1 MKRNTHYGLI
11 VRTISAFLLLFIL
24 SLPLASCKA
33 DGETPGKESGTESE
47 VAYTAYDAPDGLS
60 RRELARSLQSELL
73 PAKETGSEA
82 ETLLG
87 GLTPVQ
93 YLPQAPQDLVG
104 KRLLLMLMLTE
115 DQYAGS
121 TVFRYTAPQGNSGEE
136 LAIFF
141 GSLENSD
148 GGGYYALVLKTEYGS
163 MGSFLDE
170 SKKGSLL
177 GTVTAVRYIGFN
189 DMLHSSN
196 NISALVNS
204 GKDSA
209 GKDSVIC
216 YGSIEG
222 NGSISAVDGGTRS
235 APAAEVFEST
245 LARFGL
251 S

>member
-1 MKRNTHYGLI
+1 MKRNTHYGLR
-11 VRTISAFLLLFIL
+11 VRTISVFLLVFIL
-24 SLPLASCKA
+24 SLPLGSCIA
-33 DGETPGKESGTESE
+33 GKNPTTESSATE
-47 VAYTAYDAPDGLS
+47 LVNDGDADRVS
-60 RRELARSLQSELL
+60 RRELARSLQSKLL

-104 KRLLLMLMLTE
+104 QRLFLMLTG

-170 SKKGSLL
+170 SKKGSLR

>member
-11 VRTISAFLLLFIL
+11 VRTISVFLLVFIL
-24 SLPLASCKA
+24 SLPLGSCIA
-33 DGETPGKESGTESE
+33 GKNPTTESSATE
-47 VAYTAYDAPDGLS
+47 LVNDGDADRVS
-60 RRELARSLQSELL
+60 RRELARSLQSKLL

-148 GGGYYALVLKTEYGS
+148 GGGYYALILKTEYGS

-170 SKKGSLL
+170 SKKGSLR

-196 NISALVNS
+196 NISALASS
-204 GKDSA
+204 GKASA

>member
-11 VRTISAFLLLFIL
+11 VRTISVFLLVFIL
-24 SLPLASCKA
+24 SLPLGSCIA
-33 DGETPGKESGTESE
+33 GKNPTTESSATE
-47 VAYTAYDAPDGLS
+47 LVNDGDADRVS
-60 RRELARSLQSELL
+60 RRELARSLQSKLL

-104 KRLLLMLMLTE
+104 HRLFLMLTE

-170 SKKGSLL
+170 SKKGSLR

-196 NISALVNS
+196 DISALASS
-204 GKDSA
+204 GKASA

>member
-11 VRTISAFLLLFIL
+11 VRTISVFLLVFIL
-24 SLPLASCKA
+24 SLPLGSCIA
-33 DGETPGKESGTESE
+33 GKNPTTESSATE
-47 VAYTAYDAPDGLS
+47 LVNDGDADRVS
-60 RRELARSLQSELL
+60 RRELARSLQSKLL

-104 KRLLLMLMLTE
+104 QRLFLMLTG

-121 TVFRYTAPQGNSGEE
+121 TVYRYTAPQGNNGEE

-170 SKKGSLL
+170 SKKGSLR

>member
-11 VRTISAFLLLFIL
+11 VRTISVFLLVFIL
-24 SLPLASCKA
+24 SLPLGSCIA
-33 DGETPGKESGTESE
+33 GKNPTTESSATE
-47 VAYTAYDAPDGLS
+47 SATELVNDGDADRVS
-60 RRELARSLQSELL
+60 RRELARSLQSKLL

-104 KRLLLMLMLTE
+104 KRLLLMLTG

-148 GGGYYALVLKTEYGS
+148 GGGYYALILKTEYGS

-170 SKKGSLL
+170 SKKGSLR

-196 NISALVNS
+196 DISALASS
-204 GKDSA
+204 GKASA

>member
-11 VRTISAFLLLFIL
+11 VRTISVFLLVFIL
-24 SLPLASCKA
+24 SLPLGSCIA
-33 DGETPGKESGTESE
+33 GKNPTTESSTTE
-47 VAYTAYDAPDGLS
+47 LVNDGDADRVS
-60 RRELARSLQSELL
+60 RRELARSLQSGLL

-82 ETLLG
+82 ETLPG

-104 KRLLLMLMLTE
+104 QRLFLMLTE

-121 TVFRYTAPQGNSGEE
+121 TVFRYTAPRGNSGEE

-170 SKKGSLL
+170 SKKGSLR

-196 NISALVNS
+196 DISALASS
-204 GKDSA
+204 GKASA

>member
-11 VRTISAFLLLFIL
+11 VRTISVFLLVFIL
-24 SLPLASCKA
+24 SLPLGSCIA
-33 DGETPGKESGTESE
+33 GKNPTTESSATE
-47 VAYTAYDAPDGLS
+47 LVNDGDADRVS
-60 RRELARSLQSELL
+60 RRELARSLQSKLL

-82 ETLLG
+82 ETLPG

-104 KRLLLMLMLTE
+104 KRLLLMLTG
-115 DQYAGS
+115 DQYAGN

-148 GGGYYALVLKTEYGS
+148 GGGYYALILKTEYGS

-170 SKKGSLL
+170 SKKGSLR

>member
-11 VRTISAFLLLFIL
+11 VRTISVFLLVFIL
-24 SLPLASCKA
+24 SLPLGSCIA
-33 DGETPGKESGTESE
+33 GKNPTTESSATE
-47 VAYTAYDAPDGLS
+47 LVNDGDADRVS
-60 RRELARSLQSELL
+60 RRELARSLQSKLL

-104 KRLLLMLMLTE
+104 QRLFLMLTG
-115 DQYAGS
+115 DQYAGN
-121 TVFRYTAPQGNSGEE
+121 TVFRYTAPQGNSGED

-170 SKKGSLL
+170 SKKGSLR

>member
-11 VRTISAFLLLFIL
+11 VRTISVFLLVFIL
-24 SLPLASCKA
+24 SLPLGSCIA
-33 DGETPGKESGTESE
+33 GKNPTTESSATE
-47 VAYTAYDAPDGLS
+47 LVNGGDTDRVS
-60 RRELARSLQSELL
+60 RRELARSLQSKLL

-104 KRLLLMLMLTE
+104 QRLFLMLTG

>member
-11 VRTISAFLLLFIL
+11 VRTISVFLLVFIL
-24 SLPLASCKA
+24 SLPLGSCIA
-33 DGETPGKESGTESE
+33 GKNPTTESSATE
-47 VAYTAYDAPDGLS
+47 LVNDGDADRVS
-60 RRELARSLQSELL
+60 RRELARSLQSKLL

-82 ETLLG
+82 ETLPG

-141 GSLENSD
+141 GSLDNSD

-170 SKKGSLL
+170 SKKGSLR

-196 NISALVNS
+196 DISALASS
-204 GKDSA
+204 GKASA

>member
-11 VRTISAFLLLFIL
+11 VRTISVFLLVFIL
-24 SLPLASCKA
+24 SLPLGSCIA
-33 DGETPGKESGTESE
+33 GKNPTTESSATE
-47 VAYTAYDAPDGLS
+47 LVNDGDADRVS
-60 RRELARSLQSELL
+60 RRELARSLQSKLL

-104 KRLLLMLMLTE
+104 QRLFLMLTE

-148 GGGYYALVLKTEYGS
+148 GGRYYALVLKTEYGS

-170 SKKGSLL
+170 SKKGSLR

>member
-11 VRTISAFLLLFIL
+11 VRTISVFLLVFIL
-24 SLPLASCKA
+24 SLPLGSCIA
-33 DGETPGKESGTESE
+33 GKNPTTESSATE
-47 VAYTAYDAPDGLS
+47 SATELVNDGDADRVS
-60 RRELARSLQSELL
+60 RRELARSLQSKLL

-104 KRLLLMLMLTE
+104 QRLFLMLTG

-148 GGGYYALVLKTEYGS
+148 GGGYYALILKTEYGS

-170 SKKGSLL
+170 SKKGSLR

>member
-1 MKRNTHYGLI
+1 MKRNTHYGLR
-11 VRTISAFLLLFIL
+11 VRTISVFLLVFIL
-24 SLPLASCKA
+24 SLPLGSCIA
-33 DGETPGKESGTESE
+33 GKNPTTESSATE
-47 VAYTAYDAPDGLS
+47 LVNDGDADRVS
-60 RRELARSLQSELL
+60 RRELARSLQSKLL

-104 KRLLLMLMLTE
+104 QRLFLMLTE
-115 DQYAGS
+115 DQYVGS

-170 SKKGSLL
+170 SKKGSLR

>member
-11 VRTISAFLLLFIL
+11 VRTISVFLLVFIL
-24 SLPLASCKA
+24 SLPLGSCIA
-33 DGETPGKESGTESE
+33 GKNPTTESSATE
-47 VAYTAYDAPDGLS
+47 LVNDGDADRVS

-82 ETLLG
+82 ETLPG

-104 KRLLLMLMLTE
+104 QRLFLMLTE

-170 SKKGSLL
+170 SKKGSLR

>member
-11 VRTISAFLLLFIL
+11 VRTISVFLLVFIL
-24 SLPLASCKA
+24 SLPLGSCIA
-33 DGETPGKESGTESE
+33 GKNPTTESSATE
-47 VAYTAYDAPDGLS
+47 LVNDGDADRVS
-60 RRELARSLQSELL
+60 RRELARSLQSGLL

-104 KRLLLMLMLTE
+104 QRLLLMLTE
-115 DQYAGS
+115 DQYAGN

-170 SKKGSLL
+170 SKKGSLR

-204 GKDSA
+204 GKASA

>member
-11 VRTISAFLLLFIL
+11 VRTISVFLLVFIL
-24 SLPLASCKA
+24 SLPLGSCIA
-33 DGETPGKESGTESE
+33 GKNPTTESSATE
-47 VAYTAYDAPDGLS
+47 LVNDGDADRVS
-60 RRELARSLQSELL
+60 RRELARSLQSKLL

-104 KRLLLMLMLTE
+104 HRLFLMLTE

-148 GGGYYALVLKTEYGS
+148 GGGYYALILKTEYGS

-170 SKKGSLL
+170 SKKGSLR

>member
-11 VRTISAFLLLFIL
+11 VRTISVFLLVFIL

-60 RRELARSLQSELL
+60 RRELARSLQSKLL

-82 ETLLG
+82 ETLPG

-104 KRLLLMLMLTE
+104 KRLLLMLTG

-121 TVFRYTAPQGNSGEE
+121 TVFRYTAPQENSGEE

-148 GGGYYALVLKTEYGS
+148 GGGYYALILKTEYGS

-170 SKKGSLL
+170 SKKGSLR

-196 NISALVNS
+196 DISALASS
-204 GKDSA
+204 GKASA

>member
-1 MKRNTHYGLI
+1 MKRNTHYRLI
-11 VRTISAFLLLFIL
+11 VRTISVFLLVFIL
-24 SLPLASCKA
+24 SLPLGSCIA
-33 DGETPGKESGTESE
+33 GKNPTTESSATE
-47 VAYTAYDAPDGLS
+47 LVNDGDADRVS
-60 RRELARSLQSELL
+60 RRELARSLQSKLL
-73 PAKETGSEA
+73 PAKETDSEA
-82 ETLLG
+82 ETLPG

-104 KRLLLMLMLTE
+104 KRLLLMLTE

-148 GGGYYALVLKTEYGS
+148 GGGYYALILKTEYGS

-170 SKKGSLL
+170 SKKGSLR

-196 NISALVNS
+196 DISALASS
-204 GKDSA
+204 GKASA

>member
-11 VRTISAFLLLFIL
+11 VRTISVFLLVFIL
-24 SLPLASCKA
+24 SLPLGSCIA
-33 DGETPGKESGTESE
+33 GKNPTTESSATE
-47 VAYTAYDAPDGLS
+47 LVNDGDADRVS
-60 RRELARSLQSELL
+60 RRELARSLQSKLL

-104 KRLLLMLMLTE
+104 QRLFLMLTE

-170 SKKGSLL
+170 SKKGSLR

-222 NGSISAVDGGTRS
+222 NGSIYAVDGGTRS

>member
-11 VRTISAFLLLFIL
+11 VRTISVFLLVFIL

-33 DGETPGKESGTESE
+33 DGGTPGKESGTESE

-60 RRELARSLQSELL
+60 RRELARSLQSKLL

-82 ETLLG
+82 ETLSG

-104 KRLLLMLMLTE
+104 QRLLLMLTE

-170 SKKGSLL
+170 SKKGSLR

-196 NISALVNS
+196 DISALASS
-204 GKDSA
+204 GKASA

>member
-11 VRTISAFLLLFIL
+11 VRTISVFLLVFIL
-24 SLPLASCKA
+24 SLPLGSCIA
-33 DGETPGKESGTESE
+33 GKNPTTESSATE
-47 VAYTAYDAPDGLS
+47 LVNDGDADRVS
-60 RRELARSLQSELL
+60 RRELARSLQSGLL

-82 ETLLG
+82 ETLPG

-170 SKKGSLL
+170 SKKGSLR

-196 NISALVNS
+196 DISALASS
-204 GKDSA
+204 GKASA

>member
-11 VRTISAFLLLFIL
+11 VRTISVSLLVFIL
-24 SLPLASCKA
+24 SLPLGSCIA
-33 DGETPGKESGTESE
+33 GKNPTTESSATE
-47 VAYTAYDAPDGLS
+47 LVNDGDADRVS

-82 ETLLG
+82 ETLPG

-104 KRLLLMLMLTE
+104 QRLLLMLTG

-121 TVFRYTAPQGNSGEE
+121 TVFRYTAPQGNNGEE

-170 SKKGSLL
+170 SKKGSLR

-196 NISALVNS
+196 NISALASS
-204 GKDSA
+204 GKASA

>member
-11 VRTISAFLLLFIL
+11 VRTISVFLLVFIL
-24 SLPLASCKA
+24 SLPLGSCIA
-33 DGETPGKESGTESE
+33 GKNPTTESSATE
-47 VAYTAYDAPDGLS
+47 LVNDGDADRVS
-60 RRELARSLQSELL
+60 RRELARSLQSKLL

-82 ETLLG
+82 ETLPG

-104 KRLLLMLMLTE
+104 KRLLLMLTG
-115 DQYAGS
+115 DQYAGN

-170 SKKGSLL
+170 SKKGSLR

>member
-11 VRTISAFLLLFIL
+11 VRTTSVFLLVFIL
-24 SLPLASCKA
+24 SLPLGSCIA
-33 DGETPGKESGTESE
+33 GKNPTTESSATE
-47 VAYTAYDAPDGLS
+47 LVNEGDADRVS
-60 RRELARSLQSELL
+60 RRELARSLQSKLL

-104 KRLLLMLMLTE
+104 QRLFLMLTG

-170 SKKGSLL
+170 SKKGSLR

>member
-11 VRTISAFLLLFIL
+11 VRTISVFLLVFIL

-33 DGETPGKESGTESE
+33 DGGTPGKESGTESE
-47 VAYTAYDAPDGLS
+47 VAYTTYTVPDGLS
-60 RRELARSLQSELL
+60 RRELARSLQSGLL

-82 ETLLG
+82 ETLPG

-104 KRLLLMLMLTE
+104 QRLFLMLTE

-148 GGGYYALVLKTEYGS
+148 GGGYYALILKTEYGS

-170 SKKGSLL
+170 SKKGSLR

-196 NISALVNS
+196 NISALASS
-204 GKDSA
+204 GKASA

>member
-11 VRTISAFLLLFIL
+11 VRTISVFLLVFIL
-24 SLPLASCKA
+24 SLPLGSCIA
-33 DGETPGKESGTESE
+33 GKNPTTESSATE
-47 VAYTAYDAPDGLS
+47 LVNDGDADRVS
-60 RRELARSLQSELL
+60 RRELARSLQSGLL

-82 ETLLG
+82 ETLPG

-104 KRLLLMLMLTE
+104 QRLLLMLTE

-148 GGGYYALVLKTEYGS
+148 GGGYYALILKTEYGS

-170 SKKGSLL
+170 SKKGSLR

>member
-11 VRTISAFLLLFIL
+11 VRTISVFLLVFIL
-24 SLPLASCKA
+24 SLPLGSCIA
-33 DGETPGKESGTESE
+33 GKNPTTESSATE
-47 VAYTAYDAPDGLS
+47 LVNDGDADRVS
-60 RRELARSLQSELL
+60 RRELARSLQSKLL

-82 ETLLG
+82 ETLPG

-104 KRLLLMLMLTE
+104 QRLFLMLTG

>member
-11 VRTISAFLLLFIL
+11 VRTISVFLLVFIL
-24 SLPLASCKA
+24 SLPLGSCIA
-33 DGETPGKESGTESE
+33 GKNPTTESSATE
-47 VAYTAYDAPDGLS
+47 LVNDGDADRVS
-60 RRELARSLQSELL
+60 RRELARSLQSKLL

-82 ETLLG
+82 ETLPG

-104 KRLLLMLMLTE
+104 KRLLLMLTE

-148 GGGYYALVLKTEYGS
+148 GGGYYALILKTEYGS

-170 SKKGSLL
+170 SKKGSLR

>member
-11 VRTISAFLLLFIL
+11 VRTISVFLLVFIL
-24 SLPLASCKA
+24 SLPLGSCIA
-33 DGETPGKESGTESE
+33 GKNPTTESSATE
-47 VAYTAYDAPDGLS
+47 LVNDGDADRVS

-82 ETLLG
+82 ETLPG

-104 KRLLLMLMLTE
+104 KRLLLMLTG

-170 SKKGSLL
+170 SKKGSLR

>member
-11 VRTISAFLLLFIL
+11 VRTISVFLLVFIL
-24 SLPLASCKA
+24 SLPLGSCIA
-33 DGETPGKESGTESE
+33 GKNPTTESSATE
-47 VAYTAYDAPDGLS
+47 LVNDGDADRVS
-60 RRELARSLQSELL
+60 RRELARSLQSKLL

-82 ETLLG
+82 ETLPG
-87 GLTPVQ
+87 GLTPAQ

-104 KRLLLMLMLTE
+104 KRLLLMLTE

-148 GGGYYALVLKTEYGS
+148 GGGYYALILKTEYGS

-170 SKKGSLL
+170 SKKGSLR

>member
-11 VRTISAFLLLFIL
+11 VRTISVFLLVFIL
-24 SLPLASCKA
+24 SLPLGSCIA
-33 DGETPGKESGTESE
+33 GKNPTTESSATE
-47 VAYTAYDAPDGLS
+47 LVNDGDTDRVS
-60 RRELARSLQSELL
+60 RRELARSLQSGLL

-82 ETLLG
+82 ETLPG

-104 KRLLLMLMLTE
+104 KRLLLMLTV

-170 SKKGSLL
+170 SKKGSLR

>member
-11 VRTISAFLLLFIL
+11 VQTISVFLLVFIL
-24 SLPLASCKA
+24 SLPLGSCIA
-33 DGETPGKESGTESE
+33 GKNPTTESSATE
-47 VAYTAYDAPDGLS
+47 LVNKGDADRVS
-60 RRELARSLQSELL
+60 RRELARSLQSGLL

-82 ETLLG
+82 ETLPG

-104 KRLLLMLMLTE
+104 QRLFLMLTE

-170 SKKGSLL
+170 SKKGSLR

>member
-11 VRTISAFLLLFIL
+11 VRTISVFLLVFIL
-24 SLPLASCKA
+24 SMPLGSCIA
-33 DGETPGKESGTESE
+33 GKNPTTESSATE
-47 VAYTAYDAPDGLS
+47 LVNGGDTDRVS
-60 RRELARSLQSELL
+60 RRELARSLQSGLL

-82 ETLLG
+82 ETLPG

-104 KRLLLMLMLTE
+104 KRLLLMLTV

-170 SKKGSLL
+170 SKKGSLR

-196 NISALVNS
+196 NISALASS
-204 GKDSA
+204 GKASA

>member
-11 VRTISAFLLLFIL
+11 VRTISVFLLVFIL
-24 SLPLASCKA
+24 SLPLGSCIA
-33 DGETPGKESGTESE
+33 GKNPTTESSATE
-47 VAYTAYDAPDGLS
+47 LVNDGDADRVS
-60 RRELARSLQSELL
+60 RRELARSLQSKLL

-104 KRLLLMLMLTE
+104 QRLFLMLTE

-170 SKKGSLL
+170 SKKGSLR

-204 GKDSA
+204 GKASA

>member
-11 VRTISAFLLLFIL
+11 VRTISVFLLVFIL
-24 SLPLASCKA
+24 SLPLGSCIA
-33 DGETPGKESGTESE
+33 GKNPTTESSATE
-47 VAYTAYDAPDGLS
+47 LVNDGDADRVS
-60 RRELARSLQSELL
+60 RRELARSLQSKLL

-104 KRLLLMLMLTE
+104 KRLLLMLTG

-121 TVFRYTAPQGNSGEE
+121 TVFRYTAPQENSGEE

-148 GGGYYALVLKTEYGS
+148 GGGYYALILKTEYGS

-170 SKKGSLL
+170 SKKGSLR

-196 NISALVNS
+196 DISALASS
-204 GKDSA
+204 GKASA

>member
-11 VRTISAFLLLFIL
+11 VRTISVFLLVFIL
-24 SLPLASCKA
+24 SLPLGSCIA
-33 DGETPGKESGTESE
+33 GKNPTTESSTTE
-47 VAYTAYDAPDGLS
+47 LVNDGDADRVS
-60 RRELARSLQSELL
+60 RRELARSLQSGLL

-82 ETLLG
+82 ETLPG

-104 KRLLLMLMLTE
+104 QRLFLMLTE

-170 SKKGSLL
+170 SKKGSLR

>member
-11 VRTISAFLLLFIL
+11 VRTISVFLLVFIL
-24 SLPLASCKA
+24 SLPLGSCIA
-33 DGETPGKESGTESE
+33 GKNPTTESSATE
-47 VAYTAYDAPDGLS
+47 LVNGGDTDRVS
-60 RRELARSLQSELL
+60 RRELARSLQSGLL

-82 ETLLG
+82 ETLPG
-87 GLTPVQ
+87 WLTPVQ

-104 KRLLLMLMLTE
+104 KRLLLMLTV

-196 NISALVNS
+196 NSSALVNS

>member
-11 VRTISAFLLLFIL
+11 VRTISVFLLVFIL
-24 SLPLASCKA
+24 SLPLGSCIA
-33 DGETPGKESGTESE
+33 GKNPTTESSATE
-47 VAYTAYDAPDGLS
+47 LVNDGDADRVS
-60 RRELARSLQSELL
+60 RRELARSLQSKLL

-104 KRLLLMLMLTE
+104 QRLFLMLTG
-115 DQYAGS
+115 DQYAGN

-148 GGGYYALVLKTEYGS
+148 GGGYYALILKTEYGS

-204 GKDSA
+204 GKASA

>member
-11 VRTISAFLLLFIL
+11 VRTISVFLLVFIL

-47 VAYTAYDAPDGLS
+47 VAYTTYTVPDGLS
-60 RRELARSLQSELL
+60 RRELARSLQSGLL

-82 ETLLG
+82 ETLPG

-104 KRLLLMLMLTE
+104 QRLFLMLTE

-148 GGGYYALVLKTEYGS
+148 GGGYYALILKTEYGS

-170 SKKGSLL
+170 SKKGSLR

-196 NISALVNS
+196 NISALASS
-204 GKDSA
+204 GKASA